1 MSLSV
6 YQSYVC
12 VSCSLAARTYTVY
25 SLTHSFLLPPLASRL
40 PPPPSFRLRLSP
52 FSADSSMWTAGLR
65 RHCKTFEREEG
76 GFWMADDD
84 IVRFFYSLTVC
95 KVRCDVC
102 CGTSLVTLA
111 RVLCARFV
119 ECCMCGCICVG
130 YDWGGVI
137 RTSTH
142 RTHARLVL
150 TTS

>member
-1 MSLSV
+1 
-6 YQSYVC
+6 
-12 VSCSLAARTYTVY
+12 
-25 SLTHSFLLPPLASRL
+25 
-40 PPPPSFRLRLSP
+40 
-52 FSADSSMWTAGLR
+52 
-65 RHCKTFEREEG
+65 
-76 GFWMADDD
+76 MADDD

-102 CGTSLVTLA
+102 CGASLVVLA

-119 ECCMCGCICVG
+119 ECCICVG

-137 RTSTH
+137 RTSTN